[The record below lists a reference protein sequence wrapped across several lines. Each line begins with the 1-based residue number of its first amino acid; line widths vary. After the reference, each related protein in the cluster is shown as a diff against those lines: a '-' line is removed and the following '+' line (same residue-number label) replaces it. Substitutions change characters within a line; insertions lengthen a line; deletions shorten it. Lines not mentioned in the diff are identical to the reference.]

1 MQRFTRSRRASRR
14 HAFGHKAARTKAQHK
29 RKGAQAVNDSRNTT
43 AAENTKSGKMSE
55 FEKLMQKV
63 ADMTQ
68 DEQEKVAFFVN
79 GYIAAKTNE
88 RGATAV

>member
-1 MQRFTRSRRASRR
+1 M
-14 HAFGHKAARTKAQHK
+14 
-29 RKGAQAVNDSRNTT
+29 NDSTNT
-43 AAENTKSGKMSE
+43 AAENTKSGEMSE

-63 ADMTQ
+63 ADMPQ

-79 GYIAAKTNE
+79 GYIAAKMNE